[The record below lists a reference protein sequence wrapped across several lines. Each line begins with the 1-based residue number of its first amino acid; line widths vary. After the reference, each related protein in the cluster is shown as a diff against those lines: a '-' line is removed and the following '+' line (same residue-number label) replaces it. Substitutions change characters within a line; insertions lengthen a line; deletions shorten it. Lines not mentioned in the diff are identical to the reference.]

1 MFSLLQTG
9 KPYGCRYIGSM
20 VADVHR
26 TLKYGGIFM
35 YPATADAPKG
45 KVNTMYSIR
54 YSCDFP
60 ILFNGKITGIMRYK
74 RSQQIN
80 VISNQSVRL

>member
-1 MFSLLQTG
+1 MSVCAPPVCLEQ
-9 KPYGCRYIGSM
+9 KPYGGRYIGSM

-45 KVNTMYSIR
+45 KLRLMYE
-54 YSCDFP
+54 
-60 ILFNGKITGIMRYK
+60 
-74 RSQQIN
+74 
-80 VISNQSVRL
+80 SNPMSFIIEQVRRAEPS